1 MLLKLNMISV
11 TFTPSSNVCFALLF
25 FCKLCNYNSR
35 KMFPI

>member
-11 TFTPSSNVCFALLF
+11 SFTLSGNAAIAVF